1 MWRTGYTAS
10 AFIVHCGRLWQHSLI
25 AGSGGVTQI
34 LGATWRFAFREI
46 HWVTLASTLNI
57 WAEPS
62 VRSTSIW
69 SGTEDV
75 TKGGKEAFPSAL
87 NMERAGSSQVYSEWA
102 SSTLCLSLFAVC
114 SSHFIKMSP
123 FPFLFACGI
132 SPGLQVHPVPPAG
145 EMNVLWRAQ

>member
-1 MWRTGYTAS
+1 M
-10 AFIVHCGRLWQHSLI
+10 
-25 AGSGGVTQI
+25 
-34 LGATWRFAFREI
+34 
-46 HWVTLASTLNI
+46 
-57 WAEPS
+57 
-62 VRSTSIW
+62 
-69 SGTEDV
+69 
-75 TKGGKEAFPSAL
+75 TKPALFVQPEGGKEAFPSAL

-145 EMNVLWRAQ
+145 EMNVL

>member
-1 MWRTGYTAS
+1 MEICLQGD
-10 AFIVHCGRLWQHSLI
+10 SL
-25 AGSGGVTQI
+25 GHVG
-34 LGATWRFAFREI
+34 F
-46 HWVTLASTLNI
+46 NI
-57 WAEPS
+57 EHL
-62 VRSTSIW
+62 RSTSIW

-102 SSTLCLSLFAVC
+102 SSILCLSLFAVC

-123 FPFLFACGI
+123 FPFLFACGV

-145 EMNVLWRAQ
+145 EMNVL